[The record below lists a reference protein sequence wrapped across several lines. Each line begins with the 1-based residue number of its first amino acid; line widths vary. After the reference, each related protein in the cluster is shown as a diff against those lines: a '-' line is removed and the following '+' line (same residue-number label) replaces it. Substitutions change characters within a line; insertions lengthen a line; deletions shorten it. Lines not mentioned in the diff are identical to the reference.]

1 MLFKGSLT
9 KSQFIFTRVVL
20 YITLIIIIIPIL
32 WILSVSLKRPGE
44 MHLSYFFF
52 FPRHISF
59 ENYLDAPRYIFEFL
73 DISVPR
79 MFLNSIIVTSSSI
92 IIAVIIASL
101 AGFAFSNYVF
111 KGREWLFTLIIAVL
125 IIPKYGLVI
134 PLYLQFNQLHLLN
147 TYFSLIFIYV
157 TFNLPLSIF
166 ILRGFFEQV
175 PLELRDAAKIDGASD
190 FYYFTRIVLPLSRAG
205 IATVSIFSF
214 LEFWNEFLFAFLFIR
229 DYEMQTIPAVL
240 ARMGGGRV
248 PIPLGIYTAT
258 IMIIIIPVMIIFA
271 IFQKWFI
278 KGLSEG
284 AIKG

>member
-32 WILSVSLKRPGE
+32 WIFSVSLKRPGE